1 MKSFFRTKQLLSL
14 FICLVIV
21 SSLAIVKH
29 GELLGH
35 SFRSEQKPQA
45 ANNDTLRILGN
56 GTAVINTSALASDIT
71 GYGGKVPLN
80 IVIKNG
86 VVENIVALKNDETK
100 EFFDNASALFEKWK
114 GRTIDEAMNMKV
126 DAVTGATFSSKAII
140 GNMQRGLLYAKNN
153 LQTDESGK
161 GNSSWVSSDNSGSS
175 LFSLRNITGICVV
188 LMAAILPLFVKNRR
202 YHFCQLILNVIV
214 LGFWCGTCLSYS
226 SLLGFAAHGME
237 ISGNIIATV
246 MLITAFIYP
255 LFGKKSHYCTHVCP
269 YGSLQQIAGR
279 GMKYK
284 IRMSPRTTK
293 RLDKLRKLIW
303 ALLMICIW
311 GGVWSEW
318 TDYEP
323 FSAFIFRSASWIVIA
338 TALLFIA
345 LSFVIT
351 RPYCRFVC
359 PMGTLIKLSQ
369 TSISPHSG
377 IRPSHN
383 SASCPSESTSSPAS
397 GSQASAR

>member
-126 DAVTGATFSSKAII
+126 DAVTGGHILIQSHYRKHATGTSVCQEQPA
-140 GNMQRGLLYAKNN
+140 
-153 LQTDESGK
+153 D
-161 GNSSWVSSDNSGSS
+161 
-175 LFSLRNITGICVV
+175 
-188 LMAAILPLFVKNRR
+188 RR
-202 YHFCQLILNVIV
+202 IRKRQQQ
-214 LGFWCGTCLSYS
+214 LGF
-226 SLLGFAAHGME
+226 F
-237 ISGNIIATV
+237 
-246 MLITAFIYP
+246 
-255 LFGKKSHYCTHVCP
+255 
-269 YGSLQQIAGR
+269 
-279 GMKYK
+279 
-284 IRMSPRTTK
+284 
-293 RLDKLRKLIW
+293 
-303 ALLMICIW
+303 
-311 GGVWSEW
+311 
-318 TDYEP
+318 
-323 FSAFIFRSASWIVIA
+323 
-338 TALLFIA
+338 
-345 LSFVIT
+345 
-351 RPYCRFVC
+351 
-359 PMGTLIKLSQ
+359 
-369 TSISPHSG
+369 
-377 IRPSHN
+377 
-383 SASCPSESTSSPAS
+383 
-397 GSQASAR
+397 

>member
-1 MKSFFRTKQLLSL
+1 MKSFFRTKQILSL

-86 VVENIVALKNDETK
+86 IVENIVALKNDETK

-140 GNMQRGLLYAKNN
+140 GNTQRGLLYAKNN
-153 LQTDESGK
+153 LQTEESGK
-161 GNSSWVSSDNSGSS
+161 DNSSWFFSDNSGSS

-188 LMAAILPLFVKNRR
+188 LMAAILPLF
-202 YHFCQLILNVIV
+202 CQEQKVSFLSTDTECHCAWILVRN
-214 LGFWCGTCLSYS
+214 LPFLFFPAGFRSPWHGDIGQHHCDSHADNGLHLSAFWQEVA
-226 SLLGFAAHGME
+226 LL
-237 ISGNIIATV
+237 
-246 MLITAFIYP
+246 YP
-255 LFGKKSHYCTHVCP
+255 
-269 YGSLQQIAGR
+269 
-279 GMKYK
+279 
-284 IRMSPRTTK
+284 RMSIRFPAADSRQRDEIQDK
-293 RLDKLRKLIW
+293 NESLD
-303 ALLMICIW
+303 
-311 GGVWSEW
+311 
-318 TDYEP
+318 
-323 FSAFIFRSASWIVIA
+323 
-338 TALLFIA
+338 
-345 LSFVIT
+345 
-351 RPYCRFVC
+351 
-359 PMGTLIKLSQ
+359 
-369 TSISPHSG
+369 
-377 IRPSHN
+377 N
-383 SASCPSESTSSPAS
+383 
-397 GSQASAR
+397 QAA

>member
-100 EFFDNASALFEKWK
+100 EFFDNASTLFEKWK

-188 LMAAILPLFVKNRR
+188 LMAAILPF
-202 YHFCQLILNVIV
+202 FCQEQKVSFLSTDTECHCAGILVRN
-214 LGFWCGTCLSYS
+214 LPFLFFPTGFRSPWHGDIGQHHCDSHADNGLHLSALWQEVA
-226 SLLGFAAHGME
+226 LLH
-237 ISGNIIATV
+237 
-246 MLITAFIYP
+246 P
-255 LFGKKSHYCTHVCP
+255 
-269 YGSLQQIAGR
+269 
-279 GMKYK
+279 
-284 IRMSPRTTK
+284 RMSI
-293 RLDKLRKLIW
+293 RLPAADSRQRDEIQDK
-303 ALLMICIW
+303 
-311 GGVWSEW
+311 
-318 TDYEP
+318 
-323 FSAFIFRSASWIVIA
+323 
-338 TALLFIA
+338 
-345 LSFVIT
+345 
-351 RPYCRFVC
+351 
-359 PMGTLIKLSQ
+359 
-369 TSISPHSG
+369 
-377 IRPSHN
+377 N
-383 SASCPSESTSSPAS
+383 ESL
-397 GSQASAR
+397 GNQAA